1 MEYVIIVLIVL
12 FIGLLYFEI
21 KLVVRT
27 AEEMPEE
34 GIWNYDERTKTMR
47 IKYFGE
53 SPLKIGDVE
62 SLDHAKN
69 IIEGHNVKYVGKN

>member
-1 MEYVIIVLIVL
+1 
-12 FIGLLYFEI
+12 
-21 KLVVRT
+21 
-27 AEEMPEE
+27 
-34 GIWNYDERTKTMR
+34 MR